1 MFLKSLP
8 VPIGMARAKGS
19 WMSAIPLSM
28 IGLSEVPAQAPKLHE
43 PAGHSCTKRAEELK
57 ARIDILRAQLREA
70 EEELKREESR
80 IPEIGDF
87 VRCPL
92 TGFFGQVTKITP
104 RPHSR
109 PWVEI
114 LLYLGEDLP
123 GHAQIDLFGNWE
135 LIDRPGQTTL

>member
-1 MFLKSLP
+1 
-8 VPIGMARAKGS
+8 
-19 WMSAIPLSM
+19 MSAIPLSM
-28 IGLSEVPAQAPKLHE
+28 IGLSEASTAVPKLQE

-57 ARIDILRAQLREA
+57 ARIEDLRAQLRAA
-70 EEELKREESR
+70 EEELEREGNR
-80 IPEIGDF
+80 VPEIGDF

-104 RPHSR
+104 RPHGR
-109 PWVEI
+109 QWVEI

-135 LIDRPGQTTL
+135 MIDRPGQTVL